1 MGKHSPRDITSSGCL
16 SKFQPTMTK
25 GSLLVRLVSSDLII
39 IESGLPCLRS
49 VFLHQLAAG
58 LPSHEVRS
66 NIVNKYLSMHS
77 KSHVMIV
84 AQVASISVPASAS
97 TVVEML
103 KGKKG
108 EKEEELR

>member
-1 MGKHSPRDITSSGCL
+1 
-16 SKFQPTMTK
+16 
-25 GSLLVRLVSSDLII
+25 
-39 IESGLPCLRS
+39 
-49 VFLHQLAAG
+49 
-58 LPSHEVRS
+58 
-66 NIVNKYLSMHS
+66 MHG

>member
-1 MGKHSPRDITSSGCL
+1 
-16 SKFQPTMTK
+16 MTK

-39 IESGLPCLRS
+39 IESGIRS
-49 VFLHQLAAG
+49 AFLHQLAAG
-58 LPSHEVRS
+58 LPSREVRS
-66 NIVNKYLSMHS
+66 NIVKKYLSMQA
-77 KSHVMIV
+77 KSHVIIV

>member
-1 MGKHSPRDITSSGCL
+1 
-16 SKFQPTMTK
+16 MTT

-39 IESGLPCLRS
+39 IESGIRS
-49 VFLHQLAAG
+49 AFLHQLAAG
-58 LPSHEVRS
+58 LPSREVRS
-66 NIVNKYLSMHS
+66 NICQCMPRQR
-77 KSHVMIV
+77 HVIIV

-103 KGKKG
+103 KGKRG

>member
-1 MGKHSPRDITSSGCL
+1 M
-16 SKFQPTMTK
+16 
-25 GSLLVRLVSSDLII
+25 
-39 IESGLPCLRS
+39 
-49 VFLHQLAAG
+49 
-58 LPSHEVRS
+58 
-66 NIVNKYLSMHS
+66 SMHG